1 MDKQEK
7 GDKRMAI
14 LKKAGKKLTYYG
26 VKYAIGNTALGA
38 SMTNAGMTAVAGMV
52 SLGPVGA
59 VIAVGFIIGMIC
71 FTMRKTKKGVV
82 TNNDYETMLE
92 DSAKYE
98 RRVEEKAQLDKQAL
112 IDSIFNEDTYSEIK
126 KAIPKD
132 KDKAFLATYIG
143 TEYGKLLLELYAK
156 ELFNKKKD
164 QVGGGGGLVD
174 DLLNNIDTHES
185 SKSEQPNE
193 IIAKIYE
200 MFEVDIADNTNL
212 FYKAVTDEI
221 LVLFPLLY
229 QNTKKKK
236 ALSNFVNPNDLR
248 LNTLCGLRLTELN
261 TKLEKRRQN
270 LELINIPKNVIIDD
284 PKPIDDTYFK
294 EWEKNPSSSKNY
306 YSLSFK
312 NALVKK
318 RDFYLSILKNRYEG
332 EVKQIL
338 KFNIVTPPTLT
349 AKTFSDKIEF
359 FKKFLAEYD
368 EILVN
373 KKKEK
378 ISEITDKTDSELFTK
393 DTYKGKKKLVIDE
406 NGKIGGKY
414 PYYTVDVLE
423 KGTYKVDSIDKEKV
437 ILQDNIIILINPKD
451 TGPSRKIIN
460 DYLIA
465 KLDIKFT
472 NIRALYNNIKSRE
485 NYLDISSDIN
495 TIYTE
500 LENTEGDDNI
510 RGLIARFK
518 VINDNIKGNNSKY
531 TDKHNADVERKK
543 TLISS
548 IEKDEAE
555 LKILTEGCEI
565 LKQKSLDFYM
575 DKDKKIYTK
584 EKGNIKY
591 IENIEKQHKE
601 LVKFIGEAAK
611 SLNKSSIKNKVKRL
625 SINAALLKG
634 QAELDQ
640 KINSIGDIIPDI
652 NRIAVKLQFYESE
665 KMAKNMLKASLIN
678 NGLKLEMVKYIST
691 ELEKLEAIIY
701 SSEDS
706 PIFNDSLFKEKVQL
720 LKIAPFDIN
729 ATKKGDEMTITE
741 RDGVF
746 NLNGELIEYNV
757 LKEKFQKGVE
767 NLTLK
772 LSKFMDDINVT
783 QKEEFILLDDL
794 YGYKVNNDELSL
806 NSKLSNYNKIDN
818 HILNM
823 VTNTRWYNNEVL
835 LKKNAQEYIMVGSV
849 YKIHVLNNNIITNYL
864 VIHSPESKIF
874 LDENV
879 YKPLNDNKLADNTI
893 NSLKNIGST
902 FTLNDTTQ
910 SEIIAYS
917 LDNNKIELI
926 KYNSLIYVSDI
937 LFIIKIK
944 DGKIGVKDRQLINEN
959 HNYFI
964 VNGPCLDKD
973 PSKIY
978 SMDQINKPSGKI

>member
-1 MDKQEK
+1 MDKKDQK
-7 GDKRMAI
+7 RDKRVAI
-14 LKKAGKKLTYYG
+14 LKRAGGKLGYYG
-26 VKYAIGNTALGA
+26 IKYAVANTALGA
-38 SMTNAGMTAVAGMV
+38 SMTNTGMVAMAGMI

-82 TNNDYETMLE
+82 NNTDYETMLE

-98 RRVEEKAQLDKQAL
+98 RRVEEQAQLDKQEL
-112 IDSIFNEDTYSEIK
+112 INNIFNEDTYSEIK
-126 KAIPKD
+126 KGIPKD
-132 KDKAFLATYIG
+132 RDNAFLATYIG

-156 ELFNKKKD
+156 ELFNKKKN
-164 QVGGGGGLVD
+164 QVGGGVGLVD
-174 DLLNNIDTHES
+174 DMLNNIDTHES

-200 MFEVDIADNTNL
+200 MFEVDIADNTGL

-236 ALSNFVNPNDLR
+236 VLSNFVNPNDLR

-261 TKLEKRRQN
+261 TKIERRRQN
-270 LELINIPKNVIIDD
+270 LELIYIPKKVIIDD
-284 PKPIDDTYFK
+284 PKPIDDTYFD
-294 EWEKNPSSSKNY
+294 EWSKNPSSSKNY

-312 NALVKK
+312 NAIVKK
-318 RDFYLSILKNRYEG
+318 RDFYLSILKNRYDG

-338 KFNIVTPPTLT
+338 KFGIVTPPEFT

-359 FKKFLAEYD
+359 FKKLLSEYD

-378 ISEITDKTDSELFTK
+378 ISEITDKADSELFIE
-393 DTYKGKKKLVIDE
+393 DPSKGKKKLVIDE

-414 PYYTVDVLE
+414 PYYTVDILA
-423 KGTYKVDSIDKEKV
+423 KGTYKVASIDKEKV

-451 TGPSRKIIN
+451 KEPSRKIIN
-460 DYLIA
+460 EHLMA
-465 KLDIKFT
+465 ELDIKFT
-472 NIRALYNNIKSRE
+472 NIRALYSNIKSRE
-485 NYLDISSDIN
+485 NYLDISNDIN

-500 LENTEGDDNI
+500 LENTQGDDNI
-510 RGLIARFK
+510 RALIARFK

-548 IEKDEAE
+548 IGKDEDE
-555 LKILTEGCEI
+555 LKILTEGCEV

-584 EKGNIKY
+584 VKGNIKY

-601 LVKFIGEAAK
+601 LVKFITEASK

-640 KINSIGDIIPDI
+640 NINSIGDIIPDI
-652 NRIAVKLQFYESE
+652 NRIALKLQFYESE

-678 NGLKLEMVKYIST
+678 NGLKIEMINYIYT

-701 SSEDS
+701 SSKDS
-706 PIFNDSLFKEKVQL
+706 PIFDDSLFKEKVQL

-729 ATKKGDEMTITE
+729 AAKKGDEITITE

-746 NLNGELIEYNV
+746 NVNDELIEYNV
-757 LKEKFQKGVE
+757 LKTKQIIFIRHGNSQCNSYKGTISQRRIDKNLLDSALTPFGRTQAE
-767 NLTLK
+767 NLRKELWDIDTIDLV
-772 LSKFMDDINVT
+772 LSSPLSRAMETASIIFKDKKVKILDILAEVVGGWGDVG
-783 QKEEFILLDDL
+783 QL
-794 YGYKVNNDELSL
+794 YENRLYR
-806 NSKLSNYNKIDN
+806 
-818 HILNM
+818 
-823 VTNTRWYNNEVL
+823 NTY
-835 LKKNAQEYIMVGSV
+835 
-849 YKIHVLNNNIITNYL
+849 
-864 VIHSPESKIF
+864 
-874 LDENV
+874 
-879 YKPLNDNKLADNTI
+879 
-893 NSLKNIGST
+893 LKNIVWDNSNKNYGIEDRWEK
-902 FTLNDTTQ
+902 NDLWNFIDEGEFKDARPYESNESAKQ
-910 SEIIAYS
+910 RIHLFWKWIANYTEGRS
-917 LDNNKIELI
+917 RIAVGGHSKLFGRIEND
-926 KYNSLIYVSDI
+926 YGI
-937 LFIIKIK
+937 LLSRAK
-944 DGKIGVKDRQLINEN
+944 LINREFKN
-959 HNYFI
+959 CEM
-964 VNGPCLDKD
+964 VE
-973 PSKIY
+973 
-978 SMDQINKPSGKI
+978 INFN